1 MKSRLFDPKSPIA
14 KTFVILFDVFTLS
27 ILWFLTS
34 IFVFT
39 TGLGY
44 SGLFYAIDR
53 SIFNDDEKTITNY
66 IKSIRTNLKQ
76 GIIVDI
82 IVLIILLSIMWSMYI
97 SYQMAS
103 SEVLMGKV
111 IFAFG
116 CVILFLFLGYIS
128 FLFSTLA
135 LYEYRTKDL
144 FDTCFK
150 LSIMHLPVTI
160 VLALLL
166 AVSIYICYHYWV
178 CLFFIPALL
187 VIIQLFLLKKVY
199 RKHSDC

>member
-1 MKSRLFDPKSPIA
+1 MKSRLFDPKSFIA
-14 KTFVILFDVFTLS
+14 KTFVLLFDVFTLS
-27 ILWFLTS
+27 VLWFITS

-53 SIFNDDEKTITNY
+53 SIFHDDEKTITNY
-66 IKSIRTNLKQ
+66 IQSIRTNLKQ

-103 SEVLMGKV
+103 GGVLMGKV

-128 FLFSTLA
+128 FLFSTLG
-135 LYEYRTKDL
+135 LYEYKTKDL

-150 LSIMHLPVTI
+150 LSIMHLPTTI
-160 VLALLL
+160 ILAFLL
-166 AVSIYICYHYWV
+166 AAGIYICYHYWV

-187 VIIQLFLLKKVY
+187 VIVQSLLLKNIYK
-199 RKHSDC
+199 KHSAC

>member
-1 MKSRLFDPKSPIA
+1 MKSKLFDPKSLTA
-14 KTFVILFDVFTLS
+14 KTFVLLFDVFTLS
-27 ILWFLTS
+27 ILWFITS

-53 SIFNDDEKTITNY
+53 SIFNDDEKTVTNY

-76 GIIVDI
+76 GIVIDI
-82 IVLIILLSIMWSMYI
+82 IVLIILLSIIWSMYI
-97 SYQMAS
+97 SYQMAVGG
-103 SEVLMGKV
+103 VLMGKV

-116 CVILFLFLGYIS
+116 GVMLFLFLGYIS

-135 LYEYRTKDL
+135 LYEYKTKDL

-160 VLALLL
+160 LLALLL
-166 AVSIYICYHYWV
+166 ALSIYICYHYWV
-178 CLFFIPALL
+178 CLFFMPALL
-187 VIIQLFLLKKVY
+187 VIVQLFLLKKVY
-199 RKHSDC
+199 KKHSV